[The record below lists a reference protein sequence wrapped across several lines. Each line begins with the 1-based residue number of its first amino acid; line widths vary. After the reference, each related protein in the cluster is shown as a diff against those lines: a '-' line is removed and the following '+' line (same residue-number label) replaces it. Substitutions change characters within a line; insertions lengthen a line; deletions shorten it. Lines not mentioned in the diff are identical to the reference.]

1 MKKIKGRIISLLT
14 VTALIATGTTLNVFA
29 ENGMNKIN
37 TDTINSGYNVI
48 DKDTDG
54 DGLTDSDELHIGL
67 SLIHI

>member
-48 DKDTDG
+48 DKDTDCLLYTSSIAGIYG
-54 DGLTDSDELHIGL
+54 DRTQC
-67 SLIHI
+67 

>member
-54 DGLTDSDELHIGL
+54 DG
-67 SLIHI
+67 